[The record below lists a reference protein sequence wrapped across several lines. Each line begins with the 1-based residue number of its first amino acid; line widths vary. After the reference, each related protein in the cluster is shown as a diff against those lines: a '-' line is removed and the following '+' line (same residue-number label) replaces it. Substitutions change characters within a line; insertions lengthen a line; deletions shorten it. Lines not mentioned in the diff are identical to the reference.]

1 MRQSVRCMAHFSGS
15 QLQPLSSSTLQVNVS
30 GGGEEGERESLERGT
45 NGHCPRNDGNRRG
58 EQLHLIFHAVVAAS
72 PSYSLLVSGPK
83 YLGTAQGKEPLT
95 ISLVLAVG
103 RSITSLLTF
112 GARGESRSVGAR
124 ANTCP
129 ARKRGREG
137 RAVKGFLRNDC
148 RDIRRGGQQAEEGW
162 RSPSLSPSKAGREH
176 RFAAFLLLPSPLPI
190 WPSFGLLPRRGN
202 LPNLSLR
209 PPSSTPSVAEFICH
223 GISDND
229 DRPSDRPRP
238 APLGTTDG
246 VCMQENIVQL
256 NRINVKLDWAW
267 ATLSD
272 VQAQVDAGHSHT

>member
-15 QLQPLSSSTLQVNVS
+15 QPLSSSTLQVNVS

-112 GARGESRSVGAR
+112 GARGESRSVGAGT
-124 ANTCP
+124 NTCP
-129 ARKRGREG
+129 ARKEG

-148 RDIRRGGQQAEEGW
+148 RDIRRGGGGGQQAEEGW
-162 RSPSLSPSKAGREH
+162 RSPSLS
-176 RFAAFLLLPSPLPI
+176 LPPKRGGSNASPLSSSFLPHS
-190 WPSFGLLPRRGN
+190 PFGLHLAFYPGEEIS
-202 LPNLSLR
+202 PT
-209 PPSSTPSVAEFICH
+209 SSTS
-223 GISDND
+223 
-229 DRPSDRPRP
+229 
-238 APLGTTDG
+238 L
-246 VCMQENIVQL
+246 
-256 NRINVKLDWAW
+256 LDAIR
-267 ATLSD
+267 
-272 VQAQVDAGHSHT
+272 G